1 MKNFIY
7 KGKNYRA
14 KSKTA
19 LRRKLK
25 INVYSEK
32 GKDGIEEIKII

>member
-7 KGKNYRA
+7 KGKIHRA

-25 INVYSEK
+25 ISVYSEK